1 MSYRVYAY
9 VCNNDTYENDPYFGR
24 RSCEARQR
32 SHRYRGEN
40 RSRSSWTRSSHF
52 KRSGA
57 AAHQIGRHCARFG
70 VCAQAPREAVT
81 MILVDTSIWIDHL
94 RSGNDMLASLLG
106 NGLVLVH
113 PFIVGELAC
122 GSLPSRNAFI
132 KDLQRLPVAPCSTNE
147 EALHVLQRHE
157 LFGIG
162 IGWVDI
168 HLIASALLSGSQLFT
183 LDERLARAAV
193 KAKAG
198 LHSRV
203 Q

>member
-1 MSYRVYAY
+1 
-9 VCNNDTYENDPYFGR
+9 
-24 RSCEARQR
+24 
-32 SHRYRGEN
+32 
-40 RSRSSWTRSSHF
+40 
-52 KRSGA
+52 
-57 AAHQIGRHCARFG
+57 
-70 VCAQAPREAVT
+70 

-106 NGLVLVH
+106 NGLVLIH

-122 GSLPSRNAFI
+122 GSLPNRNAFL
-132 KDLQRLPVAPCSTNE
+132 KDLQSLPAAPCSTNE

-183 LDERLARAAV
+183 LDERLARAAT
-193 KAKAG
+193 KANAG
-198 LHSRV
+198 LYSRL